1 MSHAALAV
9 SAVLGS
15 SLLSIWG
22 ITNLIAEGY
31 GTMALGFLAI
41 YVIPMMTIGVFR
53 IVRSNK

>member
-15 SLLSIWG
+15 ALLSIWG
-22 ITNLIAEGY
+22 ITNLIPEDY
-31 GTMALGFLAI
+31 GTMALEFLAI
-41 YVIPMMTIGVFR
+41 DVIPMMTIGVFG